1 MAHKYSLIQGFIVSS
16 LLAAGS
22 TVGLPAAAQTPP
34 AAPPA
39 PAPAPAEA
47 VPAPAPTPAPVG
59 TSPAAPA
66 AAEPAPASPTIT
78 LVPAPAATV
87 PPAAA
92 TTPAPAE
99 VPVPEKP
106 AKPGEASKLQI
117 ASADGQNKLEFH
129 ALLDADGRFFLTD
142 KGGIGTFLVRRARPS
157 IDAKLFRY
165 FELTIVPEFA
175 GSRFTILEG
184 FGNVH
189 LWDAL
194 QLRVGKGKPPVGL
207 ERLQS
212 SRDTMFPETALPTLL
227 VPNRD
232 VGAQLHGKVADGAFE
247 WAFGVYNG
255 VPNGQI
261 GETDTN
267 DSKDV
272 EARVFVH
279 PFKPTDIDALKG
291 LGLGVAG
298 TIGNEQGP
306 VGPYVTSGG
315 ATFFAYG
322 STVNGLGKRTLVT
335 PQAYYYG
342 GPVGAMF
349 EVVRVRDHYAT
360 PTGATGTVGTTA
372 WALQASRSTRRSIP
386 RRAASAR
393 SSSAR
398 ATALCA
404 SVTSRSSAASPAET
418 TPPSSPRSGVSSEAG
433 TSPTA
438 IICASATSARTTVA
452 APQAARTRSRSSCS
466 SPVCKRHSE
475 NQRGSLG
482 SKTHSASASIVPAH
496 PAAFTRND
504 AASLGGSTNK
514 EPQVPIVLSAS
525 SAQEDRGE
533 AGGGAG
539 TLAVLAGSSS
549 SSGSFAKHWLMG
561 GRLMSGMGISLRTR
575 IAWAPLRSIGQ
586 RAQELRFAK
595 RVRVV

>member
-372 WALQASRSTRRSIP
+372 WALQAAFVLGGKETWKGVKVDAPLDPEKGGFGAFELGARYGALRVGDVAFKRGFASRNNSAQLATQWGLVGSWHFADGNHLRVSYERTNYRGGAAGGEDKKPELLLLTR
-386 RRAASAR
+386 
-393 SSSAR
+393 
-398 ATALCA
+398 L
-404 SVTSRSSAASPAET
+404 
-418 TPPSSPRSGVSSEAG
+418 
-433 TSPTA
+433 
-438 IICASATSARTTVA
+438 
-452 APQAARTRSRSSCS
+452 QAA
-466 SPVCKRHSE
+466 
-475 NQRGSLG
+475 
-482 SKTHSASASIVPAH
+482 
-496 PAAFTRND
+496 F
-504 AASLGGSTNK
+504 
-514 EPQVPIVLSAS
+514 
-525 SAQEDRGE
+525 
-533 AGGGAG
+533 
-539 TLAVLAGSSS
+539 
-549 SSGSFAKHWLMG
+549 
-561 GRLMSGMGISLRTR
+561 
-575 IAWAPLRSIGQ
+575 
-586 RAQELRFAK
+586 
-595 RVRVV
+595 